1 MKSMHRIRVAASPAA
16 AEPAAGGNVA
26 ANGNGGGTAA
36 GGGAPASGYEI
47 LIGSG
52 LLASVPSIV
61 SRCAPAY
68 RYAVITDHHVAEL
81 YALRMARGLH
91 AAGHRVETFAFPAG
105 EAQKTRETWAEIT
118 DAMLETGIGRDSAVV
133 AFGGGVA
140 GDLGGFVAATYM
152 RGLPFVQVPTSL
164 LAMIDAS
171 VGGKVGVDTPGG
183 KNLVGAFHRPCAVIV
198 DPDLLRTL
206 PPEHLR
212 AGLAEAVKHGAIADR
227 EYLEW
232 IEESAQLLVAGD
244 PEALSRLIVR
254 SVEIKAEMVMRDEH
268 ETGPRKLLNF
278 GHTVGHAVEA
288 LSGYTLLH
296 GEAVSIGMVAET
308 RIAERMG
315 VAGKG
320 TTERLRQVLSR
331 LGLPT
336 AMPMTWSAEE
346 VVSRTRV
353 DKKARGDRVEYA
365 LICAPGVPAQ
375 GIDGR
380 WGYAVA
386 DEIAK
391 GALGIGAGAGV

>member
-16 AEPAAGGNVA
+16 ESAGGGNVA
-26 ANGNGGGTAA
+26 VNGNGGGAPA
-36 GGGAPASGYEI
+36 GGGTPASGYEI
-47 LIGSG
+47 LIGAG
-52 LLASVPSIV
+52 LLSSVPAII
-61 SRCAPAY
+61 SRSAPAY

-81 YALRMARGLH
+81 YALRLARGLH
-91 AAGHRVETFAFPAG
+91 AAGHKVETFAFPAG
-105 EAQKTRETWAEIT
+105 EAQKTRETWAEIS
-118 DAMLETGIGRDSAVV
+118 DAMLETGIGRDSTVI

-152 RGLPFVQVPTSL
+152 RGLPFIQVPTTL

-171 VGGKVGVDTPGG
+171 VGGKVGVDTPAG
-183 KNLVGAFHRPCAVIV
+183 KNLVGAFHQPSAVII

-212 AGLAEAVKHGAIADR
+212 SGLAEAVKHGAIADR
-227 EYLEW
+227 EYLDW
-232 IEESAQLLVAGD
+232 IEASANELLAGD

-254 SVEIKAEMVMRDEH
+254 SVEIKTEMVMRDEH

-288 LSGYTLLH
+288 LSGYGMLH

-346 VVSRTRV
+346 VVNRTRT
-353 DKKARGDRVEYA
+353 DKKARNGRVEYA

-386 DEIAK
+386 DEVAK

>member
-1 MKSMHRIRVAASPAA
+1 MKSMHRIRVAATPAA
-16 AEPAAGGNVA
+16 ESTGGGGNVA
-26 ANGNGGGTAA
+26 PNGNGGVTGA
-36 GGGAPASGYEI
+36 GGGAPAGGYEI
-47 LIGSG
+47 LIGAG
-52 LLASVPSIV
+52 LLSSVPAII
-61 SRCAPAY
+61 SRSAPAF
-68 RYAVITDHHVAEL
+68 RYAVITDHQVAEL
-81 YALRMARGLH
+81 YALRLARGLH
-91 AAGHRVETFAFPAG
+91 AAGHKVETFAFPAG
-105 EAQKTRETWAEIT
+105 EAQKTRETWAEIS
-118 DAMLETGIGRDSAVV
+118 DAMLETGIGRDSTVI

-152 RGLPFVQVPTSL
+152 RGLPFIQVPTTL

-171 VGGKVGVDTPGG
+171 VGGKVGVDTPAG
-183 KNLVGAFHRPCAVIV
+183 KNLVGAFHQPSAVII

-212 AGLAEAVKHGAIADR
+212 SGLAEAVKHGAIADR

-232 IEESAQLLVAGD
+232 IEASADELLAGD

-254 SVEIKAEMVMRDEH
+254 SVEIKTEMVMRDEH

-288 LSGYTLLH
+288 LSGYGMLH

-346 VVSRTRV
+346 VVNRTRT
-353 DKKARGDRVEYA
+353 DKKARGGRVEYA

-386 DEIAK
+386 DEVAK

>member
-1 MKSMHRIRVAASPAA
+1 MKSMHRIRVAGAA
-16 AEPAAGGNVA
+16 AGVRAE
-26 ANGNGGGTAA
+26 NGNGA
-36 GGGAPASGYEI
+36 GSGYEI
-47 LIGSG
+47 LIGPG
-52 LLASVPSIV
+52 LVASVPSIL

-81 YALRMARGLH
+81 YTARMVRSLH
-91 AAGHRVETFAFPAG
+91 SAGHQVDTFVFTAG
-105 EAQKTRETWAEIT
+105 EVQKTRETWAEIT
-118 DAMLETGIGRDSAVV
+118 DAMLETGIGRDSALV
-133 AFGGGVA
+133 AFGGGVT

-152 RGLPFVQVPTSL
+152 RGLPFVQVPTTL

-171 VGGKVGVDTPGG
+171 VGGTVGVDTPAG
-183 KNLVGAFHRPCAVIV
+183 KNLVGAFHQPCGVII
-198 DPDLLRTL
+198 DPELLRTL

-232 IEESAQLLVAGD
+232 IEEAADELLGGD
-244 PEALSRLIVR
+244 AEALSRLIVR
-254 SVEIKAEMVMRDEH
+254 SVEIKTEVVARDER
-268 ETGPRKLLNF
+268 ESGPRKLLNF

-288 LSGYTLLH
+288 LSRYHMLH
-296 GEAVSIGMVAET
+296 GEAVAIGMVAEA
-308 RIAERMG
+308 RVAERIG

-320 TTERLRQVLSR
+320 TTERLRRVLSR

-336 AMPMTWSAEE
+336 SLPMTWSAEE
-346 VVSRTRV
+346 IVARTRT
-353 DKKARGDRVEYA
+353 DKKARNGKVEYA

-386 DEIAK
+386 DEVVR
-391 GALGIGAGAGV
+391 GVLGGGIGARV

>member
-1 MKSMHRIRVAASPAA
+1 MKSMHRIRVAAA
-16 AEPAAGGNVA
+16 AEIAAGSTG
-26 ANGNGGGTAA
+26 NGNGNGAGGGGTAA
-36 GGGAPASGYEI
+36 AGYEI
-47 LIGSG
+47 LIGPG
-52 LLASVPSIV
+52 LLASVPSIL

-81 YALRMARGLH
+81 YGMRLARGLH
-91 AAGHRVETFAFPAG
+91 SAGHRVETFAFPAG
-105 EAQKTRETWAEIT
+105 EAQKTRETWAEIS
-118 DAMLETGIGRDSAVV
+118 DAMVETGIGRDSAVV

-171 VGGKVGVDTPGG
+171 VGGKVGVDTPAG
-183 KNLVGAFHRPCAVIV
+183 KNLVGAFHQPCAVVI
-198 DPDLLRTL
+198 DPELLRTL

-232 IEESAQLLVAGD
+232 IEEAADELAAGD
-244 PEALSRLIVR
+244 AEALSRLIVR
-254 SVEIKAEMVMRDEH
+254 SVEIKAEMVMRDER
-268 ETGPRKLLNF
+268 ESGPRKLLNF
-278 GHTVGHAVEA
+278 GHTVGHAVES
-288 LSGYTLLH
+288 LSGYRMLH
-296 GEAVSIGMVAET
+296 GEAVSIGMVAES

-315 VAGKG
+315 VAGQG
-320 TTERLRQVLSR
+320 TTERLRRVLSR

-336 AMPMTWSAEE
+336 ALPMTWSAEE
-346 VVSRTRV
+346 VVSRTRN
-353 DKKARGDRVEYA
+353 DKKARGGRVEYS

-386 DEIAK
+386 DEVAK
-391 GALGIGAGAGV
+391 GALGAGAAGVR